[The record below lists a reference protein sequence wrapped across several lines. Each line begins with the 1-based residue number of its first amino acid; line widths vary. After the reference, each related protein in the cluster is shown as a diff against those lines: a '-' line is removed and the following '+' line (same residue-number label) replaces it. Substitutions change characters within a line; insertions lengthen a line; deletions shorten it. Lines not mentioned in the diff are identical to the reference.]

1 MFRFADMVLDPQRRE
16 LRCGSGLVA
25 IEPRVFDLLEFL
37 IRNRDRV
44 CSRDDLIAAVW
55 HGRIVSESAI
65 AARINAAR
73 RAVGDSGEQQRLIR
87 TVARR
92 GFRFVGDVAEETAA
106 HGHAAPAAMRAPQG
120 CPNPARGQAIQFC
133 RTKDDIHI
141 ALASVGAGPP
151 LIALPTWLSDLA
163 HDWQSPIR
171 GPLWRFLADRVR
183 LISYDARGFGYSDR
197 QVPEISSATSALDL
211 EAVVEG
217 LGLHDYAL
225 LGISNAAATVIV
237 HAAAHPERVSKMIL
251 VGSFARGRNKRG
263 TAKDAEIAKMLLAT
277 LRQGFGEENS
287 TLLRFF
293 ISLLF
298 PGATNE
304 QIRWYANLLRQSSSI
319 ENAIRN
325 RIAIDDL
332 DVVDLLPKVRTPTL
346 VLHSRG
352 DPTASFEGARH
363 IAASIAHA
371 RFVSLESENHVP
383 LPGEPAWTTMIGA
396 IEAFL
401 SE

>member
-1 MFRFADMVLDPQRRE
+1 MFRFADMVLDPERRE

-44 CSRDDLIAAVW
+44 CSRDDLVAAVW
-55 HGRIVSESAI
+55 HGRVVSESAI

-73 RAVGDSGEQQRLIR
+73 RAVGDSGEQQRWIR

-92 GFRFVGDVAEETAA
+92 GFRFVGDVADETAT
-106 HGHAAPAAMRAPQG
+106 HARGNTPVAMRTAQS
-120 CPNPARGQAIQFC
+120 CDPAIEFC
-133 RTKDDIHI
+133 RTKDGIHI
-141 ALASVGAGPP
+141 ALASVGVGPP

-163 HDWQSPIR
+163 HNRESPVR
-171 GPLWRFLADRVR
+171 GSLWRFLGDRVR

-197 QVPEISSATSALDL
+197 QVPEISSSTFALDL
-211 EAVVEG
+211 EAVVDG

-225 LGISNAAATVIV
+225 LGMAHGGPTAIA

-251 VGSFARGRNKRG
+251 MGSFARGRNKRG
-263 TAKDAEIAKMLLAT
+263 SATDTEIAQMLLAA
-277 LRQGFGEENS
+277 LRQGFAEDNS
-287 TLLRFF
+287 ALLR
-293 ISLLF
+293 SLITMFF

-304 QIRWYANLLRQSSSI
+304 QIRWYANLVRQSSSL
-319 ENAIRN
+319 ENAVRS

-332 DVVDLLPKVRTPTL
+332 DVVELLPKVRTPTL

-352 DPTASFEGARH
+352 DPSAPFEGARH

-371 RFVSLESENHVP
+371 RFVSLESENNVP
-383 LPGEPAWTTMIGA
+383 LPSEPAWSTMVGA

-401 SE
+401 CE

>member
-73 RAVGDSGEQQRLIR
+73 RAVGDSGEQQRWIR

-92 GFRFVGDVAEETAA
+92 GFRFVGDVAEEA
-106 HGHAAPAAMRAPQG
+106 AAPARGTPTAMRAPQDG
-120 CPNPARGQAIQFC
+120 ADPALGQAIQFC
-133 RTKDDIHI
+133 RTKDDINI

-197 QVPEISSATSALDL
+197 QVPEISSSTFALDL
-211 EAVVEG
+211 EA
-217 LGLHDYAL
+217 L
-225 LGISNAAATVIV
+225 STVWGCTIT
-237 HAAAHPERVSKMIL
+237 RCS
-251 VGSFARGRNKRG
+251 
-263 TAKDAEIAKMLLAT
+263 
-277 LRQGFGEENS
+277 
-287 TLLRFF
+287 
-293 ISLLF
+293 
-298 PGATNE
+298 
-304 QIRWYANLLRQSSSI
+304 
-319 ENAIRN
+319 
-325 RIAIDDL
+325 
-332 DVVDLLPKVRTPTL
+332 
-346 VLHSRG
+346 
-352 DPTASFEGARH
+352 
-363 IAASIAHA
+363 
-371 RFVSLESENHVP
+371 
-383 LPGEPAWTTMIGA
+383 
-396 IEAFL
+396 AFRMQQQR
-401 SE
+401 